1 MINREQKRKFETDL
15 RAIQMKKER
24 KSGVEGK
31 TRRNVIPEVMEKGNR
46 IPSNRETLELELQ
59 NKD

>member
-15 RAIQMKKER
+15 RAIQMKIER

-31 TRRNVIPEVMEKGNR
+31 TRRNVNPEVMETGNR

>member
-15 RAIQMKKER
+15 RSIQMKIER

>member
-1 MINREQKRKFETDL
+1 MIYREQKRKFETDL
-15 RAIQMKKER
+15 RAIQMKIER

-31 TRRNVIPEVMEKGNR
+31 TRRNVIPEVMETGNR